1 MKRVILVIFGLGIQ
15 NKTVKQLRKQ
25 QGLTA
30 KDLAFL
36 LKIDTVDI
44 LKIDCTKLQN
54 IPDPL
59 KTKMI
64 PILRGDN
71 IDKIPW
77 L

>member
-25 QGLTA
+25 QGLRA

>member
-1 MKRVILVIFGLGIQ
+1 MIFGLGIQ

>member
-1 MKRVILVIFGLGIQ
+1 VIFGLGIQ

>member
-1 MKRVILVIFGLGIQ
+1 LKRVILVIFGLGIQ